1 MLCAVNS
8 EQVHG
13 HEALVDWARNNGIPE
28 KDCNILEAR
37 GYTGDVLL
45 DEAFKLVKA
54 ALFQDKVSRDGENQ
68 LRKFAAEINDPR
80 SGAWSPGPPHHA
92 PLTLHPQP
100 PVAEEKKIT
109 IFKGESAYQCRF
121 ADNEAF
127 ATFLKNF
134 QRDWS
139 HPRERGGRSLV
150 YLYSHAYY
158 MYAGRFVR
166 EVWW

>member
-1 MLCAVNS
+1 MEPWPPTSCTPDTAP
-8 EQVHG
+8 Q
-13 HEALVDWARNNGIPE
+13 
-28 KDCNILEAR
+28 
-37 GYTGDVLL
+37 T
-45 DEAFKLVKA
+45 A
-54 ALFQDKVSRDGENQ
+54 A
-68 LRKFAAEINDPR
+68 
-80 SGAWSPGPPHHA
+80 
-92 PLTLHPQP
+92 
-100 PVAEEKKIT
+100 VAEEKKIT

-139 HPRERGGRSLV
+139 HTRERGGRSLV